1 MRRLVRTT
9 PQARLITLVA
19 MGVVLLVVSGTI
31 FATLVVRLQEARNSI
46 REDAVWAAY
55 QLDREVMRVE
65 GALRTA
71 RYEGSA
77 ASVSIVRRS
86 YDILYSRLGVIEV
99 GKFPSIFGNSPRF
112 AALVTRVAGDIRAVA
127 PQVDA
132 LSADASPDRLDTLAA
147 RIETLR
153 QQTAD
158 MAAFVQNENVRIKVE
173 QREQTS
179 QLYWL
184 LAIAVVAL
192 TVLMIGVI
200 AALVAQLRET
210 DAARRSLEAMT
221 ADLAVAASAAEA
233 GNRAKS
239 EFLATMSHEIRTPMN
254 GVIGTAGLLLDT
266 DLSEEQRRYARTIH
280 ESGEALLGI
289 LNNIL
294 DLSKLEAG
302 RLDVEQGAFAPLDIV
317 EGVVD
322 LLGPQ
327 ARDKALAIVVTG
339 EPALRRTVA
348 GDPHR
353 VRQVLLNL
361 LSNAIKFTHEGGIV
375 IAGEVAQAA
384 GAARLRIAV
393 SDTGIGIA
401 PEAQSRLFADFSQG
415 DGSIARRYGGTGLGL
430 AISRRLVELMGGAIG
445 VESAPEGGS
454 RFWFDIPLAA
464 QAEAGGRAAALN
476 LAASVEGGAPALR
489 SALERL
495 LGELGAQVTPAQEAS
510 AGPPRPLAIRLRRED
525 GAADHGPALLVVTP
539 APGMDGSATLDGAA
553 TPARLRHAL
562 AKPIAPGQSPGAA
575 RQARR
580 DLPRVRSGAGGLRIL
595 VAEDNVVNQQVAL
608 GLLAKL
614 GHSAELARDGHEAVA
629 MAARGAYDLV
639 LMDMQMPG
647 MDGLAA
653 TVAIRQE
660 EQAEGRPRLPIIA
673 MTANAMSTDREAC
686 LASGMD
692 DFVSKP
698 VTHGLLDAV
707 LARWTPSAPRAA
719 PPPAS
724 IPSPASAPSAR
735 REQLVAELGEA
746 TVAAIERSFRED
758 AETLLGEARRQMAAG
773 HEESAAA
780 LIAEIATAADDVG
793 VPSVAEAC
801 RNIAARH
808 GGLASEDLSGVAD
821 LIAAAVPA
829 RDAA

>member
-31 FATLVVRLQEARNSI
+31 FSTLVVRLQEARNSI
-46 REDAVWAAY
+46 REDAVWAVY
-55 QLDREVMRVE
+55 QLDREVMRLE
-65 GALRTA
+65 GALKTA
-71 RYEGSA
+71 RYEPSDA
-77 ASVSIVRRS
+77 TIALVQRA
-86 YDILYSRLGVIEV
+86 YDILYSRLGVIEA
-99 GKFPSIFGNSPRF
+99 GKLPSIFGNSPRF
-112 AALVTRVAGDIRAVA
+112 ASGVGTLAAEIRAVEPA
-127 PQVDA
+127 FEALARDSGTDQIDT
-132 LSADASPDRLDTLAA
+132 LSARVEA
-147 RIETLR
+147 LR
-153 QQTAD
+153 RQTAD

-200 AALVAQLRET
+200 AALVMQLRET
-210 DAARRSLEAMT
+210 DAARRSLERMT

-302 RLDVEQGAFAPLDIV
+302 RLDVEQGSFAPLDIV

-327 ARDKALAIVVTG
+327 ARDKALSIVVAG
-339 EPALRRTVA
+339 EPALRSTVA
-348 GDPHR
+348 ADPHR

-361 LSNAIKFTHEGGIV
+361 LSNAIKFTHQGGIV
-375 IAGEVAQAA
+375 VEATVEGQESSAR
-384 GAARLRIAV
+384 RLRIAV
-393 SDTGIGIA
+393 SDTGIGIEPA
-401 PEAQSRLFADFSQG
+401 TLSRLFADFSQG

-445 VESAPEGGS
+445 VESEPQGGS
-454 RFWFDIPLAA
+454 TFWFEIPLAA
-464 QAEAGGRAAALN
+464 QPELRERPAALI
-476 LAASVEGGAPALR
+476 AAVDVSGGNAKLR
-489 SALERL
+489 GALERL
-495 LGELGAQVTPAQEAS
+495 LREMGAHV
-510 AGPPRPLAIRLRRED
+510 AGSEPGPGRSGGPLAIRVLPGAGSAD
-525 GAADHGPALLVVTP
+525 ASSILLPVTPPPGAAD
-539 APGMDGSATLDGAA
+539 GMATLDGAA
-553 TPARLRHAL
+553 TPARIRRAL
-562 AKPIAPGQSPGAA
+562 MAQPRAERGPAEPRKV
-575 RQARR
+575 R
-580 DLPRVRSGAGGLRIL
+580 DMPPASRPATGLRIL

-614 GHSAELARDGHEAVA
+614 GHSAELAHNGREAVG
-629 MAARGAYDLV
+629 MAARGTYDLV

-653 TVAIRQE
+653 TVAIRQA
-660 EQAEGRPRLPIIA
+660 EQAEDRPRLPIIA

-698 VTHGLLDAV
+698 VTHGLLHAV
-707 LARWTPSAPRAA
+707 LERWTPATPRPEPAPRTTAA
-719 PPPAS
+719 G
-724 IPSPASAPSAR
+724 AR
-735 REQLVAELGEA
+735 REQLVATLGEA

-758 AETLLGEARRQMAAG
+758 AETLLDEASRQVAQGRR
-773 HEESAAA
+773 ESAAA

-793 VPSVAEAC
+793 VVSVAEAC
-801 RNIAARH
+801 RAASARLGLLAPEDLAHLADVIAATAPPRH
-808 GGLASEDLSGVAD
+808 
-821 LIAAAVPA
+821 AA
-829 RDAA
+829 